1 MWVVWMLQLKMDA
14 SRETNV
20 KLEYLFNLVSSINM
34 ENLEHL
40 GLSERIFVGTIEER
54 VWFFLS
60 ITPGRSINRTTLAD
74 TLSASNF
81 SEN

>member
-1 MWVVWMLQLKMDA
+1 MLQLKMDA

-40 GLSERIFVGTIEER
+40 GLSERIFIGTIEER
-54 VWFFLS
+54 V
-60 ITPGRSINRTTLAD
+60 
-74 TLSASNF
+74 
-81 SEN
+81 